1 MHTRCAHE
9 VVCHA
14 NRPPAFLPGVRV
26 ARFKSVH
33 GPVMGTL
40 LSLPGTGLP
49 TSTFAYYLA
58 DDLGLF
64 QLPTHTA
71 YLHAWDYLQTYQW
84 TDAAAILCAYIVVC
98 AVRFG
103 RNQPSR

>member
-1 MHTRCAHE
+1 M
-9 VVCHA
+9 VCHA
-14 NRPPAFLPGVRV
+14 NRPPAFLAGVGV

-58 DDLGLF
+58 DNPGFF